1 MSVSALA
8 KSEGRAHASGNR
20 GNRIPLNRGLQPS
33 ATRVISQLR
42 IRLRRRRRRARSA
55 ALYSPCRQA
64 LRLPGTAPDPAAPP
78 CIRQRRFPRTRGPRQ
93 GVPARVRAPQRGAV
107 AKGAGSG
114 VGRGAVPRAGRGGRP
129 LMLRRGIG
137 PPFNIGFVRKDI
149 R

>member
-8 KSEGRAHASGNR
+8 KSGDRPHASGNR
-20 GNRIPLNRGLQPS
+20 GNSIPLNRGLQPS

-55 ALYSPCRQA
+55 PLYSPCRQA
-64 LRLPGTAPDPAAPP
+64 LRLPGTAPDPSAPP
-78 CIRQRRFPRTRGPRQ
+78 CIRQRRRPRTRGPRQ

-114 VGRGAVPRAGRGGRP
+114 MGWGAVLRAGRGGRP
-129 LMLRRGIG
+129 VVLSRGIG
-137 PPFNIGFVRKDI
+137 PPFNIGSEHEDI
-149 R
+149 I